1 MKKVE
6 LLKLLPAWK
15 PDDAA
20 YSIVAYDMLNR
31 FCNELLA
38 NIIQGKSLTFNST
51 ARDLRCIDPNRLVV
65 HRINEV
71 EYTVS
76 QYVAYYGSKRL
87 IARVGVSVLNDKRK
101 AYPSYMESKNQHHAT
116 LISWED
122 GNMLIAFTDWLRMLN
137 RYQYCMS
144 PTMLNG
150 ALKRFRPIIL

>member
-31 FCNELLA
+31 LCNNYLA
-38 NIIQGKSLTFNST
+38 SIIQGKFLVFDST
-51 ARDLRCIDPNRLVV
+51 VRDLRWSDPNRLIV

-76 QYVAYYGSKRL
+76 QYSAHYGSRGL
-87 IARVGVSVLNDKRK
+87 IARVGVSVLTDKRK
-101 AYPSYMESKNQHHAT
+101 AFPSFMESKNEHHVT
-116 LISWED
+116 LISGED
-122 GNMLIAFTDWLRMLN
+122 GNMLIAFTDWLRLLN
-137 RYQYCMS
+137 RYQYSMS
-144 PTMLNG
+144 LSQRDHTIR
-150 ALKRFRPIIL
+150 KFVPIIL